1 VNEPTNNQ
9 YTTSDLDS
17 FLDEI
22 PRHLSEAG
30 IPVSPVRH
38 TGARNADLLFFHPTA
53 GLTEVLELIT
63 MSRPRVVFL
72 EGNVFDAS
80 ASLKGAVANLD
91 PAHPVRREAKQ
102 RDNDT
107 YSLTMTW
114 SIDGQL
120 CMWLATAAWH
130 NELTRAAEIAVE
142 RARSLDDLELE
153 RHRKRSREQ
162 IARCRDLV
170 LEDPRFRAATVR
182 NRATVAKVLL
192 AERGETFGSPE
203 LEFELLRKLRQRAAL
218 AVTEQEQRLEGQIE
232 DIAEQIVTSDVWVD
246 IQTQRQ
252 LQQKRDVI
260 KFVVNVADG
269 WMLSQD
275 FLDQV
280 WRSVRNAAARHRD
293 DGWRTKRQLG
303 ADPYSA

>member
-1 VNEPTNNQ
+1 MNEPTNNQ

-17 FLDEI
+17 FLDEV

-30 IPVSPVRH
+30 IPVSPAH
-38 TGARNADLLFFHPTA
+38 YTGARDTDLLFRHPTA

-72 EGNVFDAS
+72 EGNVFDAK

-91 PAHPVRREAKQ
+91 PVHPVRREAEQ
-102 RDNDT
+102 RNDDT
-107 YSLTMTW
+107 YRLTMSW
-114 SIDGQL
+114 FIDGQF
-120 CMWLATAAWH
+120 CMWLATAAWYD
-130 NELTRAAEIAVE
+130 ELTRAAGIAVE
-142 RARSLDDLELE
+142 HARNLADLELE
-153 RHRKRSREQ
+153 RHREHSRKQ
-162 IARCRDLV
+162 LARCRDLV
-170 LEDPRFRAATVR
+170 FEDPRFRAATVR
-182 NRATVAKVLL
+182 NRVTVAKVLL

-203 LEFELLRKLRQRAAL
+203 LELELLKKLRQKAAL
-218 AVTEQEQRLEGQIE
+218 AVTEQEQRLAGQIE

-252 LQQKRDVI
+252 LQQKGDVI

-293 DGWRTKRQLG
+293 DGWLTKRRLG
-303 ADPYSA
+303 SDPYSA